1 MHRVHKTSPEG
12 CVCVISFGTIESSDK
27 AIRKVFRH
35 LEGERTHY
43 SCRMRK
49 CPLITTQ
56 LLYVSDTYILYLT
69 LADVD
74 GIVANSSQLVRS
86 GLWVAGI
93 SVKQVRMYCCC
104 FCCHVDIVLLSS
116 LLVVGVVFFLLLLC
130 LSSLQHCYHHNY
142 CLFYYYSAIITID
155 IAPTTIS
162 TTSSANATTY
172 TIIFFYFILL
182 LKVAVAIHY

>member
-12 CVCVISFGTIESSDK
+12 CLCVISFGTIESSDK

-116 LLVVGVVFFLLLLC
+116 LLAVGVVFFLLLLC
-130 LSSLQHCYHHNY
+130 LSSFQHCYHYNY
-142 CLFYYYSAIITID
+142 CLFII
-155 IAPTTIS
+155 
-162 TTSSANATTY
+162 
-172 TIIFFYFILL
+172 ILL
-182 LKVAVAIHY
+182 LLLLILLLLLFQLLLVQMLRLILSFSFISYFCWKLQ